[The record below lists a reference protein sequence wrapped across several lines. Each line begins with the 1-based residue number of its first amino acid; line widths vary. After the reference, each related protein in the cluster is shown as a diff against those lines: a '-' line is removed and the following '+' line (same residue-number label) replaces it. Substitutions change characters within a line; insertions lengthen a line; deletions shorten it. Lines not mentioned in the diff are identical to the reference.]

1 MKPSCVCQ
9 MKAGLKNPFYASTCI
24 LFPYIFHFFFPGA
37 SYFFKGKE
45 YWRVAGSDMEVEA
58 GYPRPIGKDW
68 LVCTEMQS
76 DSPEMQNNS
85 NTRLHGQHQADHA
98 ENGYEVCSCT
108 SDSASPLGTRLTLSP
123 AWVLAPLWTLTLAL
137 SSAPL

>member
-1 MKPSCVCQ
+1 M
-9 MKAGLKNPFYASTCI
+9 
-24 LFPYIFHFFFPGA
+24 
-37 SYFFKGKE
+37 
-45 YWRVAGSDMEVEA
+45 AGSDMEVEA

-85 NTRLHGQHQADHA
+85 NTRLHGQHHADHA

-108 SDSASPLGTRLTLSP
+108 SDSASPLGTRLTLSR
-123 AWVLAPLWTLTLAL
+123 AWVLAPLWTLALAL